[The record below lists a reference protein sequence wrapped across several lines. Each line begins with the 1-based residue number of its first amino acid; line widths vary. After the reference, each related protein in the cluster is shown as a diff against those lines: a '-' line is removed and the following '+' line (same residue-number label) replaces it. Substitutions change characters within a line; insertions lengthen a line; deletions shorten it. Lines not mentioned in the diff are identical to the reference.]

1 MRALVLFA
9 ALLCLST
16 SVGAQSII
24 SANRRIDWSRAGVV
38 GGIPVRTT
46 ICATL
51 NAGATAAQIN
61 SAIAA
66 CPANGVVFLNA
77 GTYTLSAG
85 ITFGGRNSVTLRGAG
100 PNQTF
105 LKFTG
110 VDGCA
115 GLGGALI
122 CVFNGS
128 SNSGD
133 AGN

>member
-38 GGIPVRTT
+38 GGIPTRTT
-46 ICATL
+46 KCATL
-51 NAGATAAQIN
+51 SPGVTAAQIN

-77 GTYTLSAG
+77 GTYNLSAG
-85 ITFGGRNSVTLRGAG
+85 ITFGAHNNVTLRGAG
-100 PNQTF
+100 PNQTL
-105 LKFTG
+105 LKFSG
-110 VDGCA
+110 SDPCA
-115 GLGGALI
+115 GLGGAVL
-122 CVFNGS
+122 CVFNGQ

-133 AGN
+133 P